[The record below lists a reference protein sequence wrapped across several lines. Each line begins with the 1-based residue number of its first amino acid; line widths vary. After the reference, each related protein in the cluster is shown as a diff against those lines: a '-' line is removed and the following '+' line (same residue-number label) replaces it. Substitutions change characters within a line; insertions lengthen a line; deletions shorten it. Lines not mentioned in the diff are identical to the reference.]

1 MNYLVFGI
9 IAAVILAIIL
19 IFVLIG
25 PVMVGSN
32 EVAIIEKKF
41 STKSLKNGEFI
52 ALHGEA
58 GFQADTLGPGLHF
71 RCRIIYRIYKRDRV
85 TIKQG
90 KIGYVFARSGQALK
104 ADQTLA
110 KEIECS
116 NFQDTRAFIE
126 NGGQKGPQRSILREG
141 TYAFNLAQFV
151 ILTEEEIYF
160 IPIGSKE
167 ENNKIRSMSQVLIQ
181 RDGFNPVVI
190 TSAMD
195 NNTYNAGFNTGMPIN
210 NNGLMNSSIVKDN
223 HYHADR
229 DFVGVVTTFEGRSL
243 PADET
248 IAPIMGDNE
257 SNSNMNHNGF
267 QNIERF
273 INAGGYRGMQYQVLT
288 DGTYF
293 INRLFAT
300 VELKPKTVIDVSH
313 VGVVN
318 SFVGQKGTDVSGTE
332 YTHGELVEE
341 GCRGIWQTPLM
352 PGKYPLNPYAQ
363 EVILVPTD
371 NFALK
376 WDENSGGQYEYDNNL
391 KKLQVITKDGL
402 KPAIPLSVVVHIN
415 YLQAPS
421 MIQRFGSVTKLVEQT
436 LDPMISAHFKHIAE
450 TKNYLELVQ
459 GKAGIAREVLDKMG
473 PEFQKFNL
481 ELEDVLI
488 DTPDDNGDMM
498 IPQIMAQ
505 LSERQ
510 LAIEKMTTDNQK
522 MQAAETERLLKEAQ
536 AKAAQQASL
545 TESRIQIDIEKN
557 EAEAEKQ
564 AAAVK
569 KETMQINA
577 DAERYKKETEAEA
590 NAKQT
595 RLSAAANRDRIE
607 AEAEANA
614 KKIKLE
620 AEAEAQKI
628 SQLGLAEAEKIREV
642 GDAQADANKKN
653 VNAYGGPEMLVQK
666 EIMIALAEAIKTNQ
680 NLHLVPQ
687 NTVSLGGQ
695 ESDSNALTTLLKLL
709 SIEKIKELV
718 PDAVNEEKKTA
729 EEKKIDVEMGNM
741 ENEKEIA
748 ISEEK

>member
-1 MNYLVFGI
+1 
-9 IAAVILAIIL
+9 
-19 IFVLIG
+19 
-25 PVMVGSN
+25 
-32 EVAIIEKKF
+32 
-41 STKSLKNGEFI
+41 
-52 ALHGEA
+52 
-58 GFQADTLGPGLHF
+58 
-71 RCRIIYRIYKRDRV
+71 
-85 TIKQG
+85 
-90 KIGYVFARSGQALK
+90 
-104 ADQTLA
+104 
-110 KEIECS
+110 
-116 NFQDTRAFIE
+116 
-126 NGGQKGPQRSILREG
+126 
-141 TYAFNLAQFV
+141 
-151 ILTEEEIYF
+151 
-160 IPIGSKE
+160 
-167 ENNKIRSMSQVLIQ
+167 
-181 RDGFNPVVI
+181 
-190 TSAMD
+190 
-195 NNTYNAGFNTGMPIN
+195 
-210 NNGLMNSSIVKDN
+210 
-223 HYHADR
+223 
-229 DFVGVVTTFEGRSL
+229 
-243 PADET
+243 
-248 IAPIMGDNE
+248 
-257 SNSNMNHNGF
+257 
-267 QNIERF
+267 
-273 INAGGYRGMQYQVLT
+273 
-288 DGTYF
+288 
-293 INRLFAT
+293 
-300 VELKPKTVIDVSH
+300 
-313 VGVVN
+313 
-318 SFVGQKGTDVSGTE
+318 
-332 YTHGELVEE
+332 
-341 GCRGIWQTPLM
+341 
-352 PGKYPLNPYAQ
+352 
-363 EVILVPTD
+363 
-371 NFALK
+371 
-376 WDENSGGQYEYDNNL
+376 
-391 KKLQVITKDGL
+391 
-402 KPAIPLSVVVHIN
+402 
-415 YLQAPS
+415 
-421 MIQRFGSVTKLVEQT
+421 
-436 LDPMISAHFKHIAE
+436 
-450 TKNYLELVQ
+450 
-459 GKAGIAREVLDKMG
+459 MG